1 MKTPEQL
8 AEERYPITDLCINC
22 GADYGL
28 HHADTNQC
36 PKNGREAIWDRKQ
49 EWQNTCWISD
59 DNRKNQQAFIA
70 GYNEANSWIDVNDR
84 LPEQDEEVRIWTC
97 GQEVHGEY
105 RIPEDKR
112 KKPYWEEYNSYY
124 PALPTHWQP
133 IIPPKN

>member
-1 MKTPEQL
+1 MKPEQL

-70 GYNEANSWIDVNDR
+70 GYNAANEWIAVT
-84 LPEQDEEVRIWTC
+84 PETMPDKNIHGEFVMAWDLVYDDWFKVETEIVVDEESDR
-97 GQEVHGEY
+97 Y
-105 RIPEDKR
+105 
-112 KKPYWEEYNSYY
+112 S
-124 PALPTHWQP
+124 HWKP